1 MTCTRQH
8 SLAPY
13 PLPPYAWA
21 LSFLLLLL
29 PLQAV
34 PVQHRV
40 HLFHNLECYQL
51 VMAVS
56 LSMAA
61 AAPKLVSFSKPGGF
75 FLEKL
80 LSIPS
85 GGGRAVAAGTSRGV
99 GIPLP
104 PDACFSMLKIG
115 WLYKACHTN
124 SHGKHMMDDR
134 QNQNNNLVKTKLC
147 PDNPKLTT
155 TLHLQPITEV
165 LKST

>member
-1 MTCTRQH
+1 
-8 SLAPY
+8 
-13 PLPPYAWA
+13 
-21 LSFLLLLL
+21 
-29 PLQAV
+29 V
-34 PVQHRV
+34 
-40 HLFHNLECYQL
+40 
-51 VMAVS
+51 
-56 LSMAA
+56 
-61 AAPKLVSFSKPGGF
+61 AAPKLVSFPKPGGF

-80 LSIPS
+80 LSIPT
-85 GGGRAVAAGTSRGV
+85 GGRRAVAAGTYRGV

-104 PDACFSMLKIG
+104 PDASFSMLKIG

-124 SHGKHMMDDR
+124 SRGKQMMMDDR